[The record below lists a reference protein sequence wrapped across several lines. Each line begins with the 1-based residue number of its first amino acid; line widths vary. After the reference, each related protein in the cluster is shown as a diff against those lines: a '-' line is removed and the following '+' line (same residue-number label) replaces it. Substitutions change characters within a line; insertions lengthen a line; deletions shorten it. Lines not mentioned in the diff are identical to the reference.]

1 MIIKDG
7 KIVGATI
14 LIIDDDKDTRD
25 ALAASIMLTGI
36 NLGIVTA
43 YNAVT
48 GVQLAIQVTPDVIL
62 LDYNMPMGD
71 GFAAAKSLRAI
82 ESLRQTK
89 ILMLTAHDTADVRWN
104 SVDHEIDAFMG
115 KPFDITDVEAH
126 IFSLLTQIQEAKKF

>member
-7 KIVGATI
+7 KIVGATV
-14 LIIDDDKDTRD
+14 LIIDDDKDTRE
-25 ALAASIMLTGI
+25 ALAASIMLVGI

-43 YNAVT
+43 HNAVT

-71 GFAAAKSLRAI
+71 GFATAKGLRAV

-104 SVDHEIDAFMG
+104 SVDNEIDAFMG